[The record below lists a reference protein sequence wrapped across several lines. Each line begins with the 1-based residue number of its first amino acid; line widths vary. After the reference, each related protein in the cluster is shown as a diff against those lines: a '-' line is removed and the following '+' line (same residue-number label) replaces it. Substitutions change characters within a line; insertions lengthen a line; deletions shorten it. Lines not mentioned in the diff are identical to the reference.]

1 MINMEVRVHHVLL
14 IRILSVICKVGSQG
28 GFVMGNTLRHNG
40 QIFIFV
46 KNDVV
51 LPLQMN
57 N

>member
-1 MINMEVRVHHVLL
+1 MINMEVHLHHIPP
-14 IRILSVICKVGSQG
+14 IRILSVIHKVGSQG
-28 GFVMGNTLRHNG
+28 GSLASNTLRHNG

-51 LPLQMN
+51 MSSQMN